1 MSLNE
6 LFEKTECNFMKL
18 IIPNPKEAVMNILC
32 GNDIFKNL

>member
-6 LFEKTECNFMKL
+6 LFEKTECNFLKL
-18 IIPNPKEAVMNILC
+18 KVPNPKEAVMNILS